1 MVNDNTLKIKRK
13 DKAIGQ
19 PPDPA
24 KSRYLPP
31 NFENH
36 PVYLFFRL
44 LSIKVRNNILPGLF
58 IRKNL

>member
-1 MVNDNTLKIKRK
+1 MVTDNTFKIKRK

-36 PVYLFFRL
+36 PVYLFLGYYPLRL
-44 LSIKVRNNILPGLF
+44 EIIYYLDYL
-58 IRKNL
+58 